1 MRKLDRIGAAV
12 ALKNKRVPVQDKD
25 GNVIEVK
32 VKSEKMNRI
41 QTFFALLKSY
51 CAINVLLTPKSFAN
65 GGFLLSPIALIFACI
80 FQTICAIKLS
90 QCGLKVKK
98 ISYPDIV
105 KKAMGKKC
113 KSFLEIALAVVQ
125 FQFTIAQLSFIIEG
139 LRSTSESIFHTKDLK
154 QEYFGLIV
162 LALFSPMAWVRKIE

>member
-1 MRKLDRIGAAV
+1 
-12 ALKNKRVPVQDKD
+12 
-25 GNVIEVK
+25 
-32 VKSEKMNRI
+32 MNRI
-41 QTFFALLKSY
+41 QTFFALLKRY
-51 CAINVLLTPKSFAN
+51 CAINVLLTPKSFVN
-65 GGFLLSPIALIFACI
+65 GGFLLSPIALILACF

-113 KSFLEIALAVVQ
+113 KSFLEIILAIVQ
-125 FQFTIAQLSFIIEG
+125 FQFTIAQLSFIIQG
-139 LRSTSESIFHTKDLK
+139 LKSTSESIFHISNLK